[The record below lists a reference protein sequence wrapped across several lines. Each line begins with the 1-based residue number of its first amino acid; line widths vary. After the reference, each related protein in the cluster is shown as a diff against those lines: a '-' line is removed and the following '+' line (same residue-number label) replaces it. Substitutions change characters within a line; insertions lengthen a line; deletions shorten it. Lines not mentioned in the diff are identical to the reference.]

1 MEIAYNLR
9 VATIQQN
16 EIHVTIK
23 NGIEIL
29 LKSSL
34 RSVIDFNRFKVK
46 IQEYLIIYEIS
57 GFFQVKIQE

>member
-29 LKSSL
+29 FKSSL
-34 RSVIDFNRFKVK
+34 KSVIDFNRFKVK
-46 IQEYLIIYEIS
+46 IQE
-57 GFFQVKIQE
+57 